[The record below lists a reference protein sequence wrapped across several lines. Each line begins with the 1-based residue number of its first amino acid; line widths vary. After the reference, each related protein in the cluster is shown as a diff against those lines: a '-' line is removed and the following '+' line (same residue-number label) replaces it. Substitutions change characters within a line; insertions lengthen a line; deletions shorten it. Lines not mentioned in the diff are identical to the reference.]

1 MQKFEVVFYEKDD
14 GQCPIEDFLKKID
27 VKMRAKIIGLLEILE
42 EKGNVL
48 REPYSKHLED
58 DIFELRCKVGS
69 NITRI
74 LYFFYYQ
81 GKIILTNG
89 FVKKVQK
96 TPRKEIQV
104 AKARRAEYIERVK
117 NNENSERI

>member
-1 MQKFEVVFYEKDD
+1 MQKFEVLFYEKEN
-14 GQCPIEDFLKKID
+14 GQRPVEDFLKSLD
-27 VKMRAKIIGLLEILE
+27 VKMRVKMVGLLEILE
-42 EKGNVL
+42 EKGNIL

-58 DIFELRCKVGS
+58 GIFELRCKVGS
-69 NITRI
+69 NITRV

-96 TPRKEIQV
+96 TPRKEISI
-104 AKARRAEYIERVK
+104 AKTYRADYVERVK
-117 NNENSERI
+117 SDENSERI

>member
-14 GQCPIEDFLKKID
+14 GQCPVEDFLKKID
-27 VKMRAKIIGLLEILE
+27 VKMRAKMVGLLEILE
-42 EKGNVL
+42 EKGNIL

-58 DIFELRCKVGS
+58 GIFELRCKVGS
-69 NITRI
+69 NITRV

-96 TPRKEIQV
+96 TPRKEISI
-104 AKARRAEYIERVK
+104 AKTYRADYVERVK
-117 NNENSERI
+117 SDENSERI

>member
-14 GQCPIEDFLKKID
+14 GQCPVEDFLKKID
-27 VKMRAKIIGLLEILE
+27 VKMRAKMVGLLEILE
-42 EKGNVL
+42 EKGNIL

-58 DIFELRCKVGS
+58 GIFELRCKVGS
-69 NITRI
+69 NITRV

-96 TPRKEIQV
+96 TPRKEIRI
-104 AKARRAEYIERVK
+104 AKTYRADYVERVK
-117 NNENSERI
+117 SDENSERI

>member
-14 GQCPIEDFLKKID
+14 GQCPVEDFLKKID
-27 VKMRAKIIGLLEILE
+27 VKMRAKIVGLLEILE

-58 DIFELRCKVGS
+58 GIFELRCKVGS

-96 TPRKEIQV
+96 TPRKEIST
-104 AKARRAEYIERVK
+104 AKTYRADYVERVK